1 MSVLKLFRPPL
12 FAVALMFAVP
22 LLHALE
28 YGVDGSLASSTLV
41 DDWGVATH
49 LQIIGDNHLGLD
61 LGYQYL
67 NSMTYDGFGSAVS
80 HAFSQYEVGLLWQL
94 GEDGLRL
101 QTQAGMVLSGNA
113 LQAGTDDLITMFQP
127 GYQVGLGL
135 SVPIF
140 TRFRA
145 FADAGYQGWLAGEI
159 PDQTRWRYGLRLN
172 FGGVDKKALAAEEAA
187 QAQQEAERQ
196 QALIDNP
203 PVTIDTAVPVYVP
216 STMSQSLPPILS
228 LAELCKCF
236 PAGPFT
242 LQLGQFGNMQQAVR
256 SLEFR
261 GLRQFF
267 NSRAYQKAPLPVF
280 LSQSSD
286 DMPVGIYLG
295 ELETLAELK
304 YWHHEL
310 RKSGLSARFR
320 KILGSNGQRVEN
332 PIVAMDD
339 KVVLDNPIYT
349 AEEIRRMNTLAEDYV
364 APVPEQKLLVEKAAY
379 DNQLASKRTVLNQ
392 APVPQVYLAD
402 TAVQIGPIDMSELQ
416 ALLSVTAM
424 REALARTTKF
434 RVPLDMALVWDE
446 GKQEAWLNFARFEDE
461 QHLDEWRAWLDSEG
475 MTSRRLAKP
484 FNPLGDVYEF
494 QLGQAQQ
501 EFSIE
506 ITRHD
511 VFDKMLHSMT
521 SPEIL
526 WFQAYQ
532 RINDRPIHTS
542 LNWSMADSRYHL
554 IVTNVQTSDEQ
565 QVIWSS
571 LTAVGLLP
579 SLAEE

>member
-1 MSVLKLFRPPL
+1 MSVPKLYRPPL
-12 FAVALMFAVP
+12 FTAV
-22 LLHALE
+22 LLFMVLPVHALE
-28 YGVDGSLASSTLV
+28 YGIDASLASSTLV
-41 DDWGVATH
+41 DDWGVASH
-49 LQIIGDNHLGLD
+49 LQIMGDNHLGLD

-67 NSMTYDGFGSAVS
+67 NSLTYNAVGEVVNHS
-80 HAFSQYEVGLLWQL
+80 LSQYEVGLLWQL

-159 PDQTRWRYGLRLN
+159 PDQTRWRYGLRLT

-187 QAQQEAERQ
+187 QIKQEAERQ

-216 STMSQSLPPILS
+216 SNMSQSLPPILS

-256 SLEFR
+256 SLEYR

-280 LSQSSD
+280 LSQASD

-332 PIVAMDD
+332 PILAMDD
-339 KVVLDNPIYT
+339 EVVLANPTYT

-364 APVPEQKLLVEKAAY
+364 APVPEQAMQIEKDAY
-379 DNQLASKRTVLNQ
+379 DSELASERTVLNQ
-392 APVPQVYLAD
+392 APTPPAYMAD
-402 TAVQIGPIDMSELQ
+402 TALQIGPIEMRQFQ

-424 REALARTTKF
+424 REVLARSTKS
-434 RVPLDMALVWDE
+434 RIPLDMALVWDE
-446 GKQEAWLNFARFEDE
+446 GKQEAWLNFERFEDE
-461 QHLDEWRAWLDSEG
+461 QHVDEWQAWLDSEG
-475 MTSRRLAKP
+475 LTSRRLAKP
-484 FNPLGDVYEF
+484 YSPLGDVYEF

-511 VFDKMLHSMT
+511 AFDKMLHSMR

-554 IVTNVQTSDEQ
+554 IVTNVQTRDEQ

>member
-1 MSVLKLFRPPL
+1 MSVLKLYRPPL
-12 FAVALMFAVP
+12 FAGALLLAVLP
-22 LLHALE
+22 VHALE

-49 LQIIGDNHLGLD
+49 LQIVGDNNLGLD

-67 NSMTYDGFGSAVS
+67 NSMTYDAFDTSVS
-80 HAFSQYEVGLLWQL
+80 HAFSQYEVGLLWQF
-94 GEDGLRL
+94 GDEGMRL
-101 QTQAGMVLSGNA
+101 QTQAGMVLSGNS
-113 LQAGTDDLITMFQP
+113 LQAGTDDLMTLFQP

-145 FADAGYQGWLAGEI
+145 FADAGYQGWLAGEV
-159 PDQTRWRYGLRLN
+159 PDQIRWRYGLRLN

-216 STMSQSLPPILS
+216 SNMSQSLPPILS

-256 SLEFR
+256 SLEYR

-280 LSQSSD
+280 LSQSGD

-339 KVVLDNPIYT
+339 EVVLDNPVYT
-349 AEEIRRMNTLAEDYV
+349 AEEIRRMNTLAADYV
-364 APVPEQKLLVEKAAY
+364 APEPEQKMQVEKAAY
-379 DNQLASKRTVLNQ
+379 DSKLASERTVLNQ
-392 APVPQVYLAD
+392 APVP
-402 TAVQIGPIDMSELQ
+402 P
-416 ALLSVTAM
+416 
-424 REALARTTKF
+424 
-434 RVPLDMALVWDE
+434 
-446 GKQEAWLNFARFEDE
+446 
-461 QHLDEWRAWLDSEG
+461 
-475 MTSRRLAKP
+475 
-484 FNPLGDVYEF
+484 
-494 QLGQAQQ
+494 
-501 EFSIE
+501 
-506 ITRHD
+506 
-511 VFDKMLHSMT
+511 
-521 SPEIL
+521 
-526 WFQAYQ
+526 
-532 RINDRPIHTS
+532 
-542 LNWSMADSRYHL
+542 
-554 IVTNVQTSDEQ
+554 
-565 QVIWSS
+565 
-571 LTAVGLLP
+571 
-579 SLAEE
+579 

>member
-22 LLHALE
+22 LVHALE

-267 NSRAYQKAPLPVF
+267 NSRAYKKHLCRCSCP
-280 LSQSSD
+280 S
-286 DMPVGIYLG
+286 
-295 ELETLAELK
+295 
-304 YWHHEL
+304 L
-310 RKSGLSARFR
+310 RM
-320 KILGSNGQRVEN
+320 IC
-332 PIVAMDD
+332 
-339 KVVLDNPIYT
+339 
-349 AEEIRRMNTLAEDYV
+349 
-364 APVPEQKLLVEKAAY
+364 
-379 DNQLASKRTVLNQ
+379 
-392 APVPQVYLAD
+392 
-402 TAVQIGPIDMSELQ
+402 
-416 ALLSVTAM
+416 
-424 REALARTTKF
+424 
-434 RVPLDMALVWDE
+434 
-446 GKQEAWLNFARFEDE
+446 
-461 QHLDEWRAWLDSEG
+461 
-475 MTSRRLAKP
+475 RLAFTLVSWKP
-484 FNPLGDVYEF
+484 
-494 QLGQAQQ
+494 
-501 EFSIE
+501 
-506 ITRHD
+506 
-511 VFDKMLHSMT
+511 
-521 SPEIL
+521 SP
-526 WFQAYQ
+526 
-532 RINDRPIHTS
+532 S
-542 LNWSMADSRYHL
+542 
-554 IVTNVQTSDEQ
+554 
-565 QVIWSS
+565 
-571 LTAVGLLP
+571 
-579 SLAEE
+579 